1 MSKKEAPITFHL
13 LPHNF
18 VRSTALS
25 LLPLPPSSWH
35 RPGLHNH
42 GFCHE
47 GFLSSLSCGCCA
59 GQKEKAVGMSYGS
72 PAGGEG
78 QVRIPRCRGWT
89 ALAPECS
96 AGCLCSACS
105 VQKQPVFFTATSLAS
120 PASSRHFLSEE
131 KNNQGLI
138 ILFWGCAK
146 LASICSIWTAGEK
159 HQSWAGREREGT
171 KL

>member
-1 MSKKEAPITFHL
+1 
-13 LPHNF
+13 
-18 VRSTALS
+18 
-25 LLPLPPSSWH
+25 
-35 RPGLHNH
+35 
-42 GFCHE
+42 
-47 GFLSSLSCGCCA
+47 
-59 GQKEKAVGMSYGS
+59 MSYGS

-138 ILFWGCAK
+138 IPSGVVLN
-146 LASICSIWTAGEK
+146 LPASVPSERRGKNTSPGLGEK
-159 HQSWAGREREGT
+159 GKVPSCNVRNEG
-171 KL
+171 KKNSILRDVKDKNKCWEQEQRQISEEKKEDSD